1 MTTAP
6 SSFLHSPA
14 HELVGRAWPV
24 LALRGIGAI
33 LFGVAAYTWP
43 GVGLLSVIWLFGA
56 YAAFDG
62 LASLA
67 AATRGGRAADRWW
80 LVFMGVVSL
89 GAAAIAF
96 LWPGVTAMTLVVVIA
111 LWSIVRGLAEITG
124 AVVLRK
130 DLRHEWALAL
140 AGLLSTVFGV
150 ALFMAPLAGIFA
162 LLWLV
167 AGWAILFGVLNVTW
181 ALRLRAL
188 NGG

>member
-6 SSFLHSPA
+6 HSLMMTP
-14 HELVGRAWPV
+14 HELVGRAWPL

-62 LASLA
+62 LAALA
-67 AATRGGRAADRWW
+67 AATRGGGAADRWW
-80 LVFMGVVSL
+80 LVFIGVLGL

-96 LWPGVTAMTLVVVIA
+96 FWPGVTALSLVVVIG
-111 LWSIVRGLAEITG
+111 LWSVVRGLAEITG

-130 DLRHEWALAL
+130 HLRHEWALAL
-140 AGLLSTVFGV
+140 AGALSVAVGV
-150 ALFMAPLAGIFA
+150 ALFLMPLAGIFA

-167 AGWAILFGVLNVTW
+167 AGWAILFGVLNVVW
-181 ALRLRAL
+181 ALRLRSL